1 MVRRP
6 GGGRP
11 LRVTFYGVRGS
22 CPCCSA
28 GQIRYGGNTA
38 CVAVDVGEGAPMLF
52 DLGTG
57 LRSLGDVLQQGAI
70 LGGEPLEMTALL
82 THLHWD
88 HVIGLPF
95 FVPAQRDGGTFT
107 VYGPRQQG
115 PSFPEMIHKMVK
127 PPFFPVGV
135 EDLRGCFDFVEVSDD
150 DLAIGPAKVRVREIP
165 HVGTT
170 LGFRIEAAGASVA
183 YLSDHQQ
190 PPDGSVAPGAL
201 DLCDGADLVIHD
213 AQYTAAEFEAKAT
226 WGHCTVDYA
235 LRVAAEAGAKQVA
248 LFHHDPTHDDDQVD
262 AMLERARD
270 LPDARRLDGVLAAAE
285 GLTLD
290 LGPA

>member
-1 MVRRP
+1 
-6 GGGRP
+6 
-11 LRVTFYGVRGS
+11 
-22 CPCCSA
+22 
-28 GQIRYGGNTA
+28 
-38 CVAVDVGEGAPMLF
+38 MLL

-57 LRSLGDVLQQGAI
+57 VRALGDVLQRGAV
-70 LGGEPLEMTALL
+70 LGGEPLEITALL

-95 FVPAQRDGGTFT
+95 FVPAQRQGGTFT
-107 VYGPRQQG
+107 VYGPRQEG
-115 PSFPEMIHKMVK
+115 PTLPEMIDKMVK

-135 EDLRGCFDFVEVSDD
+135 DQMPGTFDFVEVGDD
-150 DLAIGPAKVRVREIP
+150 DLAVGPAKVRVREIP

-170 LGFRIEAAGASVA
+170 LGFRVEAGGASVA

-190 PPDGSVAPGAL
+190 PTDGVGVAVGAL
-201 DLCDGADLVIHD
+201 ELCDGADLVIHD
-213 AQYTAAEFEAKAT
+213 AQYTTAEFEAKST

-235 LRVAAEAGAKQVA
+235 LRVAAEAGAKTLA

-262 AMLERARD
+262 TMLERALD
-270 LPDARRLDGVLAAAE
+270 LPDARRLDGIIAAAE
-285 GLTLD
+285 GLTLE